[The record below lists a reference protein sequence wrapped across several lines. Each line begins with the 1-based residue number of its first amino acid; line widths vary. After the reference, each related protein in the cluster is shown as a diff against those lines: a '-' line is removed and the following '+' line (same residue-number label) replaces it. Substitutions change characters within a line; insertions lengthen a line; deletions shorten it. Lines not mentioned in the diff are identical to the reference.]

1 MMISTPPSSIRSLRW
16 HHLAAAVL
24 LVCLF
29 ASCRRDESTH
39 FTALTQRYDGGKAYV
54 DGDVVYWTSGDNVRI
69 NGGVYAV
76 TVDGS
81 NHNSATIDAEGVA
94 AIGGVYYAVYPAASS
109 SLSGTTATFALPQT
123 EPYTLAGGCQQLD
136 NLMAAAA
143 SGTTLEFQ
151 NLCALLHFSLASTAA
166 GAKLCAIEVS
176 CDQPLWGELQA
187 TYSSSTW
194 SVTPPSDAA
203 NTMRRLSF
211 ASPQALSTTAQD
223 FYLQVP
229 PVSGISSFTLRYI
242 FEDGNGTVKSYDL
255 AKAGTISFAQGVM
268 YNFPTDTY
276 NGTQVS
282 NSAVSV
288 STNSMDGS
296 ASHPYELYSTQ
307 GWKAMLKAAA
317 TNTGKHFTL
326 QTDITV
332 DTTFNDFKA
341 SLDGNGH
348 TVTLGD
354 PNKALFKQVTAG
366 TIENLQ
372 IDADTTATA
381 PECYDIG
388 STTNLFGFLA
398 CTTYNCTISHCIN
411 RASVNYTTSNAHLGG
426 LCGRSRSVIID
437 CRNEGNICGK
447 GPFIGGIVGYIEYS
461 NAFSGNS
468 NSGNITM
475 TGSSTTTSYCGGLAG
490 HLNLTGDDLYVSDC
504 TNSGSITVSVT
515 SNGIEGCI
523 GGLFGRCY
531 DNIIDCSN
539 SGSITNNATLSNNLY
554 FGGLIGR
561 DSQSNTGT
569 ALHTIRN
576 CYNEGNIA
584 ALNKSHMFT
593 GGLVGSLTYADIINC
608 YTYCSL
614 DGAYVAGLVGSTI
627 TGIDNECTL
636 SNCYFYGSINASDTS
651 FGLSGVTD
659 LSKHSHQIDH
669 CYCPTGMTMYHSSC
683 TGNDNNAFLSSA
695 LTLSNDSSLS
705 TALNSGATTP
715 PDKGWTDGATHVVF
729 AP

>member
-29 ASCRRDESTH
+29 ASCQRDESTH

-109 SLSGTTATFALPQT
+109 SLSGTTATFALPQA
-123 EPYTLAGGCQQLD
+123 EPYTLVGGCQQLD

-203 NTMRRLSF
+203 NTTRRLSF

-242 FEDGNGTVKSYDL
+242 FEDGNGTVKSFDL

-282 NSAVSV
+282 NSAVTV

-317 TNTGKHFTL
+317 TNTGKHFAL

-341 SLDGNGH
+341 TLDGNGH

-354 PNKALFKQVTAG
+354 PNKTLFKQVTAG

-372 IDADTTATA
+372 IDAATTAEA
-381 PECYDIG
+381 PVCYTIG

-411 RASVNYTTSNAHLGG
+411 RASVNYTSSNAHLGG
-426 LCGRSRSVIID
+426 LCGRSSNTSFTS
-437 CRNEGNICGK
+437 CRNEGNICGN
-447 GPFIGGIVGYIEYS
+447 GPYIGGIAGYVTECTSFDSNSNSGTITLAGTPTSACYCGGLAGYLSLGDTYSTTECTNSGAINITVTTIKENSGIGGLYGQCKSSIENCSNTGTITNSTTLNNNTFIGGIVGRDA
-461 NAFSGNS
+461 N
-468 NSGNITM
+468 
-475 TGSSTTTSYCGGLAG
+475 STT
-490 HLNLTGDDLYVSDC
+490 
-504 TNSGSITVSVT
+504 
-515 SNGIEGCI
+515 
-523 GGLFGRCY
+523 
-531 DNIIDCSN
+531 
-539 SGSITNNATLSNNLY
+539 
-554 FGGLIGR
+554 
-561 DSQSNTGT
+561 
-569 ALHTIRN
+569 LHTIRN
-576 CYNEGNIA
+576 CYNEGNIVGA
-584 ALNKSHMFT
+584 DKTKMYVGGILGCLYYTNVINCYAYCDLQGHHV
-593 GGLVGSLTYADIINC
+593 GGLVGRNISSLYNTCD
-608 YTYCSL
+608 
-614 DGAYVAGLVGSTI
+614 
-627 TGIDNECTL
+627 L
-636 SNCYFYGSINASDTS
+636 SNCYYYGSITATKSS
-651 FGLSGVTD
+651 YGLSNVDSSTP
-659 LSKHSHQIDH
+659 KHQIDH

-683 TGNDNNAFLSSA
+683 TGNGGNAYLSSA
-695 LTLSNDSSLS
+695 LTLSNGDSLS